1 MVSNGYHIVAG
12 ENGEDV
18 NEETVNIYE
27 AKSYRVVLPQ
37 LYSVCVAS
45 SFNLLTGMI
54 LSFSGIVIP
63 ELEKPDAQI
72 HASIDET
79 SWIASATSLSM
90 AFGSIFSGF
99 MVDHFGRLE
108 TIRLSALPSIL
119 GWLLIALAQNTAMV
133 ICGRIFT
140 GLGAITALN
149 ASGPFVCE
157 ITWPQFRGSFLA
169 SICLASSLG
178 VELIYLGGYFFS
190 WKTIAWLCFCYA
202 ILLFIVTYFVQE
214 SPSWLIKR
222 GRLEIARKSL
232 HWYTK
237 YQNLDDGEKNTAEMH
252 LKHLT
257 KQFHRINKKI
267 QSKNPTN
274 LNVLKRFTKPGT
286 YKPVLTLI
294 GLCAIQ
300 QFSGIYVI
308 TAYAVT
314 FFENIGSNISPIIC
328 SNIVTGLPVLAS
340 LLNIFTM
347 NSIKRNNLLMFSCL
361 GMALSLFVSGIFTKW
376 IQEGVSQ
383 EKWVPVVSLFVYM
396 TMAILGLEPIPWA
409 MMGEVTPSD
418 NKGVIVGFVTVTVEG
433 IMFAAIHSFR
443 TLQQLLGSSGVQ
455 FLYGT
460 IALCGVIF
468 VRLFV
473 PETFKKSLTEIEHN
487 FHEKV

>member
-1 MVSNGYHIVAG
+1 MVSNGSYHIVAG

-140 GLGAITALN
+140 GLGA
-149 ASGPFVCE
+149 
-157 ITWPQFRGSFLA
+157 
-169 SICLASSLG
+169 
-178 VELIYLGGYFFS
+178 
-190 WKTIAWLCFCYA
+190 K
-202 ILLFIVTYFVQE
+202 